1 MFILNRH
8 LAITIII
15 ILSEHCIVLTTA
27 GLLHT
32 SEYHTQGRMSPSRF
46 SSHQSHSRSHQ
57 YTQEAEGEVHDDHH
71 ISTLPS
77 DTHMV
82 ALCTLDLSTLPGIW
96 GTLLSTGT
104 VDLDKE
110 LKVTISG
117 GEDSLVRSIVP

>member
-1 MFILNRH
+1 
-8 LAITIII
+8 
-15 ILSEHCIVLTTA
+15 
-27 GLLHT
+27 
-32 SEYHTQGRMSPSRF
+32 MSPSRF

-82 ALCTLDLSTLPGIW
+82 ALCTLDLSALPGIW